1 MGRLAAPHVARRLQ
15 KGCFARVD
23 AENPTAQRYTRE
35 MDLKLVSRALLLAV
49 AGVSFAIPAL
59 AQWQWIDK
67 DGRKVYSD
75 RSPPAD
81 IQEKNIL
88 KRPAGARGAVAPVI
102 TDTAAAVPAAG
113 ASAPAAKTNANAP
126 KLSGK
131 DAQLEARKKQ
141 AEEEEAAKK
150 KAEEEKVAK
159 AKADNCDRAKKAQ
172 ASLQSGI
179 RLSTTNAK
187 GEREIMDDNARAAE
201 SKRLQG
207 IVESECK

>member
-15 KGCFARVD
+15 KGRFARVD
-23 AENPTAQRYTRE
+23 AENRTVRRYTRE
-35 MDLKLVSRALLLAV
+35 MDFKFVSRTLLLA
-49 AGVSFAIPAL
+49 ATGVCFAVPAL

-75 RSPPAD
+75 RSPPSD

-88 KRPAGARGAVAPVI
+88 KRPAGAKGAAAPVI
-102 TDTAAAVPAAG
+102 TETVAAAPAAG
-113 ASAPAAKTNANAP
+113 ASAPAAKPNANAP

-159 AKADNCDRAKKAQ
+159 AKADNCERTKKGL
-172 ASLQSGI
+172 ASLQSGV
-179 RLSTTNAK
+179 RLATTNAK

-201 SKRLQG
+201 AKRLQG
-207 IVESECK
+207 IADSDCK